1 MKSKKLLRF
10 AALASVLGAAASVP
24 AGTITS
30 EMVVHLPFDGDYVN
44 TAAGSSVVA
53 SPTGAPTIEA
63 GRIGSG
69 AVRISNAKDGSFF
82 NYVSLGTPT
91 ELNFGGTTDYTISA
105 WIKVNSKSG
114 DPAFLSNKDWRSG
127 GNTGYVLFV
136 GGGGNFGWNYKQS
149 GAGRIDSGGS
159 GINDGAWHHVA
170 VSFDRDGSATTF
182 VDGVLSS
189 TTAIAPATDSIDSG
203 LPTNIGQDGTGAYT
217 DGGGVE
223 IDALMDDVAIWR
235 RAVTAF
241 EIQRIYQFGTN
252 GVKVSEIPDPAG
264 ATLASTIPVNGAT
277 DVRTDTIVSADIV
290 DGASALDAGTV
301 VLALNGATVVPT
313 ISKVANITTVAF
325 QPAAPFDN
333 GTTNT
338 AQLTFNNGTSLV
350 VTQWTFVVVKSSQAA
365 GITAHWDFDG
375 GNLGATIGQALE
387 YRDGEAGTT
396 ATGTRF
402 GTASS
407 FGIPGIGGEDVK
419 VMATPAANTR
429 QIGYLMRHGARP
441 NGDPAATKVN
451 QWTMIMDI
459 LIPTDGWHCFI
470 QIDSTDNSNDGD
482 LFVNPGNGIGISG
495 SYQGSIVR
503 GQWHRVAFAVDQTQ
517 GVIAKFIDG
526 AKVSDQTAGG
536 LNGRWALLQTALL
549 FSDED
554 GESQAA
560 YVNSVQIRNYK
571 MSDAGVAA
579 LGGPSAGGIP
589 LVSGQ
594 WDFEAG
600 NLAATIGTDL
610 VGRPDTE
617 FVTLYETAILDDG
630 VANVMRFNYPATE
643 AERIPL
649 GYFLPHGILP
659 NAGGEKVNQYTVI
672 MDVMF
677 PASSGGFRSL
687 FQTETNNTTDGDVF
701 LNGGNGLGISSQYQG
716 NATADTFHRIAF
728 TVDLTK
734 RELGKYIDG
743 VNVVT
748 TPVGSAPLGTGL
760 FQYLSA
766 TDGVVDK
773 RWSLDPLALIF
784 ADEDGET
791 AAGVVNSIQTRPVV
805 LSPSEIA
812 RLGKATAAGIPA
824 VIPPVPSLKIVI
836 NEFGATFI
844 SWPNDVTGFILESST
859 SLAPDAVW
867 APVDNVFNNGYEEF
881 RVPNPGIF
889 YRLRKE

>member
-1 MKSKKLLRF
+1 MKSNKLLRF
-10 AALASVLGAAASVP
+10 AALASVLGAAVSVP

-30 EMVVHLPFDGDYVN
+30 EMVVHLPFDGDFVN
-44 TAAGSSVVA
+44 LAPGAVVSAAPV
-53 SPTGAPTIEA
+53 GAPTLEA

-69 AVRISNAKDGSFF
+69 AVRVSTAADGSFF
-82 NYVSLGTPT
+82 NYVTLGTPA
-91 ELNFGGTTDYTISA
+91 ELNFGGATDFTVSA
-105 WIKVNSKSG
+105 WVKINSKES
-114 DPAFLSNKDWRSG
+114 DPSFLANKDWDAG
-127 GNTGYVLFV
+127 GNTGWVIFV
-136 GGGGNFGWNYKQS
+136 GGGGNLGWNYRES
-149 GAGRIDSGGS
+149 GSARVDASGPGV
-159 GINDGAWHHVA
+159 NDGNWHHIA
-170 VSFDRDGSATTF
+170 VSYKRDGNAITYL
-182 VDGVLSS
+182 DGVLVA
-189 TTAIAPATDSIDSG
+189 TTPIGPAEETLDSG
-203 LPTNIGQDGTGAYT
+203 LPTNIGQDGTGAY
-217 DGGGVE
+217 GPA
-223 IDALMDDVAIWR
+223 IDALIDDVAIWR
-235 RAVTAF
+235 RAVTGF
-241 EIQRIYQFGTN
+241 ELERIYTFGTN
-252 GVKVSEIPDPAG
+252 GVKVSDIPDA
-264 ATLASTIPVNGAT
+264 LASTFSGSVPVNGAK
-277 DVRTDTIVSADIV
+277 DVRADTIISADIV
-290 DGASALDAGTV
+290 DGPTALDVGTV
-301 VLALNGATVVPT
+301 QMTVNGTAVVTGSSKLGNVNT
-313 ISKVANITTVAF
+313 ISYQSPEPLNFGTNITAV
-325 QPAAPFDN
+325 
-333 GTTNT
+333 
-338 AQLTFNNGTSLV
+338 LTFNNGISLV
-350 VTQWTFVVVKSSQAA
+350 TTQWSFTVIDVPQAR
-365 GITAHWDFDG
+365 GITAQWDFNAGD
-375 GNLGATIGQALE
+375 LSATIGLPLE
-387 YRDGEAGTT
+387 YSDGPAGVTAAGT
-396 ATGTRF
+396 GF
-402 GTASS
+402 GTTTAL
-407 FGIPGIGGEDVK
+407 GLPDIGGQPAF
-419 VMATPAANTR
+419 VMATKKITNSSL
-429 QIGYLMRHGARP
+429 GYIMRHGARP
-441 NGDPAATKVN
+441 NGDPTASKVN

-459 LIPTDGWHCFI
+459 LIPTEGWHSFI
-470 QIDSTDNSNDGD
+470 QIDNAGDGD

-503 GQWHRVAFAVDQTQ
+503 GQWHRVAFAVDMTQ
-517 GVIAKFIDG
+517 GVISKFIDG
-526 AKVSDQTAGG
+526 VNVSDQAAGG
-536 LNGRWALLQTALL
+536 LNGRWGLLPTALL
-549 FSDED
+549 FGDED
-554 GESQAA
+554 SESQAS
-560 YVNSVQIRNYK
+560 YVNSIQIRNYK
-571 MSDAGVAA
+571 MSNEGIAA
-579 LGGPSAGGIP
+579 LGGPSPEGVP

-600 NLAATIGTDL
+600 NLTATIGTDL

-649 GYFLPHGILP
+649 GYFLPHGILA

-687 FQTETNNTTDGDVF
+687 FQTETNNATDGDVF

-766 TDGVVDK
+766 TDGLVDK

-844 SWPNDVTGFILESST
+844 SWPGDVTGFILESST
-859 SLAPDAVW
+859 SLAPGAVW
-867 APVDNVFNNGYEEF
+867 TPVDNVFNNGYEEF

>member
-1 MKSKKLLRF
+1 MKSNKLFRF

-44 TAAGSSVVA
+44 LAPAAVVSA
-53 SPTGAPTIEA
+53 APVGAPTLEA

-69 AVRISNAKDGSFF
+69 AVRVSTANDGSFF
-82 NYVSLGTPT
+82 NYVTLGAPA
-91 ELNFGGTTDYTISA
+91 ELNFGGATDFTVSA
-105 WIKVNSKSG
+105 WVKINSKES
-114 DPAFLSNKDWRSG
+114 DPSFLSNKDWDAG
-127 GNTGYVLFV
+127 GNTGWVVFV
-136 GGGGNFGWNYKQS
+136 GGGGNLGWNYRES
-149 GAGRIDSGGS
+149 GSARVDASGP
-159 GINDGAWHHVA
+159 GINDGNWHHIA
-170 VSFDRDGSATTF
+170 VSYKRDGNAITYL
-182 VDGVLSS
+182 DGVLVA
-189 TTAIAPATDSIDSG
+189 TTPIGPAEETLDSG
-203 LPTNIGQDGTGAYT
+203 LPTNIGQDGTGAY
-217 DGGGVE
+217 GPA
-223 IDALMDDVAIWR
+223 IDALIDDVAIWR
-235 RAVTAF
+235 RAVTGF
-241 EIQRIYQFGTN
+241 ELERIYTFGTN
-252 GVKVSEIPDPAG
+252 GVKVSDIPDA
-264 ATLASTIPVNGAT
+264 LASTFSGSVPVNGAK
-277 DVRTDTIVSADIV
+277 DVRADTIISADIV
-290 DGASALDAGTV
+290 DGPTALDVGTV
-301 VLALNGATVVPT
+301 QLTINGTSVVTSSSKLGNVNT
-313 ISKVANITTVAF
+313 ISYQSPEPLNFGTNIT
-325 QPAAPFDN
+325 AA
-333 GTTNT
+333 
-338 AQLTFNNGTSLV
+338 LTFNNGISLV
-350 VTQWTFVVVKSSQAA
+350 TTQWSFTVIDVPQAR
-365 GITAHWDFDG
+365 GITAQWDFNAGD
-375 GNLGATIGQALE
+375 LSATIGLPLE
-387 YRDGEAGTT
+387 YSDGPAGVT
-396 ATGTRF
+396 ATGTGF
-402 GTASS
+402 GTTTQ
-407 FGIPGIGGEDVK
+407 FGLPDIGGQPAF
-419 VMATPAANTR
+419 VMATKKITNSSL
-429 QIGYLMRHGARP
+429 GYIMRHGARP
-441 NGDPAATKVN
+441 NGDPTASKVN

-459 LIPTDGWHCFI
+459 LIPTEGWHSFI
-470 QIDSTDNSNDGD
+470 QIDNSGDGD
-482 LFVNPGNGIGISG
+482 LFVNPGNGLGISG

-503 GQWHRVAFAVDQTQ
+503 GQWHRIAFAVDMTQ
-517 GVIAKFIDG
+517 GVISKFIDG
-526 AKVSDQTAGG
+526 VNVSDQAAGG
-536 LNGRWALLQTALL
+536 LNGRWGLLPTALL
-549 FSDED
+549 FGDED
-554 GESQAA
+554 SESQAS
-560 YVNSVQIRNYK
+560 YVNSIQIRNYK
-571 MSDAGVAA
+571 MSNEGIAA
-579 LGGPSAGGIP
+579 LGGPSPDGVP

-649 GYFLPHGILP
+649 GYLLPHGILP

-687 FQTETNNTTDGDVF
+687 FQTETNNATDGDVF

-844 SWPNDVTGFILESST
+844 SWPDDVTGFILESST
-859 SLAPDAVW
+859 SLAPGAVW
-867 APVDNVFNNGYEEF
+867 TPVDNVFNNGYEEF